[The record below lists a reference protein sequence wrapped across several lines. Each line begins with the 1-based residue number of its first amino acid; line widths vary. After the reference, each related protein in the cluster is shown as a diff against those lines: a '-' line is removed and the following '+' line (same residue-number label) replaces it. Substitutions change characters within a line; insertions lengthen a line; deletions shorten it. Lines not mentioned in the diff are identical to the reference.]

1 MPLVRRI
8 FVVLLPLAAMTMVA
22 CVAPASSA
30 PGSDA
35 PVVATLIVK
44 PQTPTA
50 DAEAVIAPMRE
61 ALGASAG
68 VRYVRPM
75 AGNAHVVHLTA
86 PATRD
91 QVGQLIERLRA
102 TQAYEYVERDVP
114 MKKH

>member
-1 MPLVRRI
+1 MPLGHRI
-8 FVVLLPLAAMTMVA
+8 FTVLLPLAALTMAA

-30 PGSDA
+30 PGDA

-44 PQTPTA
+44 PHTPTT
-50 DAEAVIAPMRE
+50 DAEAVIAPMRA

-75 AGNAHVVHLTA
+75 AGNAHLVHLTA
-86 PATRD
+86 PAERD
-91 QVGQLIERLRA
+91 QVPWLIERLRA
-102 TQAYEYVERDVP
+102 TQSYEYVERDVP